1 MLAQRGRP
9 FQPNPENGYVRAK
22 VINHAPAPASALY
35 PPSPP
40 LPPLLSPCYYIPVMK
55 QHRIRNF
62 CIIAHIDHGKSTLA
76 DRFLELTGVVRPQDM
91 KAQFLDRMELERER
105 GITIKGKA
113 VTMTHTVA
121 AGPHAGRYQL
131 NLIDTPGHVDF
142 SYEVSRAL
150 AACEGALLVVDATQG
165 VEAQTIANTLLA
177 LQYDLEIIPVINKV
191 DLPSAEPERVAAEM
205 AQIFGFRSDEVVY
218 VSAKS
223 GVGCG
228 ELLDAIVAR
237 VPPPDGGADD
247 PFRALVFDSTYNTY
261 KGIIAYVRV
270 ADGSISAQD
279 RLQVMSSGKSVDIME
294 VGVFAPE
301 PTPTDT
307 LRAGQVGYVA
317 TGFKDVQECAVG
329 DTLTRYAAP
338 AAAPLPGYVELKSMV
353 FAGLYPA
360 DGEDYA
366 RLRAALEKLK
376 LNDASLTI
384 EPENSGAL
392 GFGFRCGFLGLVHLE
407 IVQERL
413 EREYDLD
420 LIVTAPSVAY
430 EVLLTSGETRRV
442 DNPSRLPP
450 PNAISEIREPI
461 LGVTI
466 VAPSRCVGAI
476 MELMHARRSEFR
488 RMEYIQGLAGSADT
502 DQARVVME
510 YTMPLSE
517 MLADFYNQLKSRTQG
532 YASLDY
538 AFEGYQAAPL
548 VRVDI
553 LVNQTPVEAL
563 CLICHRDSAVSQGRS
578 LVEKLR
584 SAIPRQMFEV
594 PIQAAIGSRIV
605 ARETVRAMRKDVLAK
620 CYGGD
625 ITRKR
630 KLLEKQKEGKKRMKR
645 VGRVEVP
652 QEAFLSLLKIGDEG

>member
-1 MLAQRGRP
+1 MD
-9 FQPNPENGYVRAK
+9 
-22 VINHAPAPASALY
+22 
-35 PPSPP
+35 
-40 LPPLLSPCYYIPVMK
+40 
-55 QHRIRNF
+55 QHLIRNF

-76 DRFLELTGVVRPQDM
+76 DRMLEITGTVRPQEM
-91 KAQFLDRMELERER
+91 KAQFLDQMDLERER

-113 VTMTHTVA
+113 VMMNHRA
-121 AGPHAGRYQL
+121 HDGIDYQL

-177 LQYDLEIIPVINKV
+177 LQYDMEMIPVINKV
-191 DLPSAEPERVAAEM
+191 DLPSAEPERVAAELE
-205 AQIFGFRSDEVVY
+205 QIFGFRREEMMY

-223 GVGCG
+223 GIGVR
-228 ELLDAIVAR
+228 ELLDGIVDR
-237 VPPPDGGADD
+237 VPTPRGVADD
-247 PFRALVFDSTYNTY
+247 PFRALVFDSIYDSY

-270 ADGSISAQD
+270 ADGAMSRHD
-279 RLQVMSSGKSVDIME
+279 RLQVMSSGRSVEVIE

-307 LRAGQVGYVA
+307 LVAGQVGYVA
-317 TGFKDVQECAVG
+317 TGFKDVKECAVG
-329 DTLTRYAAP
+329 DTLTNQFNP
-338 AAAPLPGYVELKSMV
+338 AVEPMPGYVELKSMV
-353 FAGLYPA
+353 FAGLYPS
-360 DGEDYA
+360 DGEDYT
-366 RLRAALEKLK
+366 RLRAALDKLK
-376 LNDASLTI
+376 LNDASLTL

-392 GFGFRCGFLGLVHLE
+392 GFGFRCGFLGLMHLE

-430 EVLLTSGETRRV
+430 EVLLTNGNVLLV
-442 DNPSRLPP
+442 DNPSALPSP
-450 PNAISEIREPI
+450 TTISEIREPI
-461 LGVTI
+461 LGLTI
-466 VAPSRCVGAI
+466 VTPNKFVGAV

-488 RMEYIQGLAGSADT
+488 RMEYIQGLGDSE
-502 DQARVVME
+502 QARVVME
-510 YTMPLSE
+510 YTMPLAE

-538 AFEGYQAAPL
+538 TFEGYRAAPL

-553 LVNQTPVEAL
+553 LVNQTAIEAL
-563 CLICHRDSAVSQGRS
+563 SIISHRDNAVAHGRS
-578 LVEKLR
+578 LVERLR
-584 SAIPRQMFEV
+584 STIPRQMFEV
-594 PIQAAIGSRIV
+594 PIQASIGTRIV

>member
-1 MLAQRGRP
+1 MNQ
-9 FQPNPENGYVRAK
+9 Q
-22 VINHAPAPASALY
+22 
-35 PPSPP
+35 
-40 LPPLLSPCYYIPVMK
+40 
-55 QHRIRNF
+55 RIRNF

-76 DRFLELTGVVRPQDM
+76 DRLLEITGTVRPQDM
-91 KAQFLDRMELERER
+91 KAQFLDQMELERER

-113 VTMTHTVA
+113 VTMSHRVKD
-121 AGPHAGRYQL
+121 GDHAGEYQL

-177 LQYDLEIIPVINKV
+177 MEYDLEMIPVINKV

-205 AQIFGFRSDEVVY
+205 EQIFGFRRDEMMF

-223 GVGCG
+223 GLGCT
-228 ELLDAIVAR
+228 ELLDSIVER
-237 VPPPDGGADD
+237 VPHPSGGADD
-247 PFRALVFDSTYNTY
+247 PFRALVFDSTYDTY

-270 ADGSISAQD
+270 ADGEISTSD
-279 RLQVMSSGKSVDIME
+279 RLRVMSSGRTVEIME

-301 PTPTDT
+301 PTATGI
-307 LRAGQVGYVA
+307 LQAGQVGYVA

-329 DTLTRYAAP
+329 DTLTSNVQP
-338 AAAPLPGYVELKSMV
+338 AEEPLPGYVELKSMV

-360 DGEDYA
+360 DGEDYT

-430 EVLLTSGETRRV
+430 EVLLTNGDVIRV
-442 DNPSRLPP
+442 DNPSLLPQ
-450 PNAISEIREPI
+450 PNAISEVREPI

-466 VAPSRCVGAI
+466 VAPSRSVGAV

-488 RMEYIQGLAGSADT
+488 RMEYIQGIGGSQSESGADSEQT
-502 DQARVVME
+502 RVVME
-510 YTMPLSE
+510 YTMPLAE

-538 AFEGYQAAPL
+538 TFEGYRAAPL
-548 VRVDI
+548 VRIDI

-563 CLICHRDSAVSQGRS
+563 SMISHRDNAVVQGRS
-578 LVEKLR
+578 IVEKLR
-584 SAIPRQMFEV
+584 STIPRQMFEV

-605 ARETVRAMRKDVLAK
+605 ARETVRAMRKDVLSK

-652 QEAFLSLLKIGDEG
+652 QEAFLSLLKIGEEG

>member
-1 MLAQRGRP
+1 MNQ
-9 FQPNPENGYVRAK
+9 Q
-22 VINHAPAPASALY
+22 
-35 PPSPP
+35 
-40 LPPLLSPCYYIPVMK
+40 
-55 QHRIRNF
+55 RIRNF

-76 DRFLELTGVVRPQDM
+76 DRLLEITGTVRPQDM
-91 KAQFLDRMELERER
+91 KAQFLDQMELERER

-113 VTMTHTVA
+113 VTMSHRVK
-121 AGPHAGRYQL
+121 GGDHAGEYQL

-177 LQYDLEIIPVINKV
+177 MEYDLEMIPVINKV

-205 AQIFGFRSDEVVY
+205 EQIFGFRRDEMVF

-223 GVGCG
+223 GLGCV
-228 ELLDAIVAR
+228 ELLDGIVER
-237 VPPPDGGADD
+237 VPHPSGGGDD
-247 PFRALVFDSTYNTY
+247 PFRALVFDSTYDTY

-270 ADGSISAQD
+270 ADGTISTSD
-279 RLQVMSSGKSVDIME
+279 RLRVMSSGRTVEIME

-301 PTPTDT
+301 PTATGI
-307 LRAGQVGYVA
+307 LQAGQVGYVA

-329 DTLTRYAAP
+329 DTLTNNAHP
-338 AAAPLPGYVELKSMV
+338 AEEPLPGYVELKSMV

-360 DGEDYA
+360 DGEDYT

-430 EVLLTSGETRRV
+430 EVLLTNGDVIRV
-442 DNPSRLPP
+442 DNPSLLPQ
-450 PNAISEIREPI
+450 PNAISEVREPI

-466 VAPSRCVGAI
+466 VAPSRSVGAV

-488 RMEYIQGLAGSADT
+488 RMEYIQGIGGSQSDGSADSEQT
-502 DQARVVME
+502 RVVME
-510 YTMPLSE
+510 YTMPLAE

-538 AFEGYQAAPL
+538 TFEGYRAAPL
-548 VRVDI
+548 VRIDI

-563 CLICHRDSAVSQGRS
+563 SMISHRDNAVVQGRNI
-578 LVEKLR
+578 VEKLR
-584 SAIPRQMFEV
+584 STIPRQMFEV

-605 ARETVRAMRKDVLAK
+605 ARETVRAMRKDVLSK

-652 QEAFLSLLKIGDEG
+652 QEAFLSLLKIGEEG